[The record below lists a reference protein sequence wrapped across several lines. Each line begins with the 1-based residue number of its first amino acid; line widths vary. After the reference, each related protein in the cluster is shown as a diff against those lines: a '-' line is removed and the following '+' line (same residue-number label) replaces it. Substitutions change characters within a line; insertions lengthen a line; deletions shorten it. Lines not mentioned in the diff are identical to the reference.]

1 MIAYRFEPL
10 NPTHTCK
17 AYAIRPLD
25 SSSLILVDPQLD
37 HLDYYIDYIAKEG
50 LKLKF
55 IIDTHTH
62 ADHLSAGAA
71 LKEIYHAE
79 LIMGEKAPAKC
90 VTRRVKDNDELLFEG
105 ISIKFLET
113 PGHTEDA
120 ISVILP
126 NEILTGDAL
135 FLDEGGAGRDDLPG
149 GDSGNHWDTLVKLKT
164 LPEELIVFP
173 AHDYR
178 GRTPSSLGNQKLTN
192 PFLKIE
198 TKETFIAF
206 LEDLILGTA
215 DWMNDVLKANYACT
229 QDPKAAWVP
238 LDSPS
243 CEVMGTLDPE
253 LENLHVM
260 GISPQQLE
268 ANLHSASTSP
278 SDASSR
284 SPNSFILIDV
294 RSKQELS
301 GKLGIIKE
309 ATQIA
314 LSSIMN
320 DVSQLNQFKDK
331 QIITICGSGKR
342 AKIAAKMIKKSGI
355 ANPWYVEGGI
365 KKWKSL

>member
-1 MIAYRFEPL
+1 MIEYRFEPL

-17 AYAIRPLD
+17 AYAIRPRD
-25 SSSLILVDPQLD
+25 SSSVIIVDPQLD
-37 HLDYYIDYIAKEG
+37 HLDYYTDYIAQEK
-50 LKLKF
+50 LDLKF

-71 LKEIYHAE
+71 LKEKYGAE

-90 VTRRVKDNDELLFEG
+90 VTHRVKDNDQLLFEG
-105 ISIKFLET
+105 IPIKFLET
-113 PGHTEDA
+113 PGHTADS

-149 GDSGNHWDTLVKLKT
+149 GDSVDHWETLVKLKN
-164 LPEELIVFP
+164 LPEELIVYP

-178 GRTPSSLGNQKLTN
+178 GRIPSSLGKQKLTN
-192 PFLKIE
+192 PFFKID
-198 TKETFIAF
+198 TKENFIEF
-206 LEDLILGTA
+206 LEDLILGPA
-215 DWMNDVLKANYACT
+215 DWMNGILKANYNCS

-243 CEVMGTLDPE
+243 CEVMGTLDPD
-253 LENLHVM
+253 LEKLDVS
-260 GISPQQLE
+260 GISTQQLE
-268 ANLHSASTSP
+268 EQLHSHSP
-278 SDASSR
+278 K
-284 SPNSFILIDV
+284 SFILIDV
-294 RSKQELS
+294 RSKKELS
-301 GKLGIIKE
+301 GKLGIISE

-320 DVSQLNQFKDK
+320 DVSQLNQFKGK

-342 AKIAAKMIKKSGI
+342 AKIAAKMIKKSGFPD
-355 ANPWYVEGGI
+355 PWYVEGGI
-365 KKWKSL
+365 KKWKSI